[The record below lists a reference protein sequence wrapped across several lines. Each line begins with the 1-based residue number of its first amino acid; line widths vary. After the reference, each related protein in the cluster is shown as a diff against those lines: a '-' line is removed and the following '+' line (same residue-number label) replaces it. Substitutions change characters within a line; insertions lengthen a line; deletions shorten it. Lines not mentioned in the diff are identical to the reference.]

1 MSSSLYTPIII
12 FSFDMAP
19 CALRRLKTSS
29 QSIIMSVM
37 RVWMDCEIPLMPRR
51 RENVVMSLY
60 SSDES
65 GQRFHTLWF
74 FAPLIYMRDDADDSP

>member
-1 MSSSLYTPIII
+1 
-12 FSFDMAP
+12 
-19 CALRRLKTSS
+19 
-29 QSIIMSVM
+29 M
-37 RVWMDCEIPLMPRR
+37 RVWMGWEIPLMPRR